1 MSQDAAADEILL
13 RETEERWSKYVN
25 VSNSLKQARLELCL
39 IGDNED
45 VVQTLIEIEALIAAR
60 MLATG
65 RVCDVIAERLGYD
78 MSDDDDDE
86 PLPFTAWVLGE
97 KPE

>member
-13 RETEERWSKYVN
+13 RELEELWSKYVN
-25 VSNSLKQARLELCL
+25 VANALKQAKQELIL

-45 VVQTLIEIEALIAAR
+45 IVQSLIEMHALIEAR
-60 MLATG
+60 MLVAG
-65 RVCDVIAERLGYD
+65 RKCDAIAERLGYD

>member
-25 VSNSLKQARLELCL
+25 VSNLLKQARQDLCL

-45 VVQTLIEIEALIAAR
+45 IVRTLIEIEALIAAR
-60 MLATG
+60 MFAMG
-65 RVCDVIAERLGYD
+65 RKCDDIAERLGYD

-86 PLPFTAWVLGE
+86 PLPFTSWVLGE

>member
-25 VSNSLKQARLELCL
+25 VSNSLKQARQDLCL

-45 VVQTLIEIEALIAAR
+45 IVRTLIEIEALIAAR
-60 MLATG
+60 MLAMG
-65 RVCDVIAERLGYD
+65 RKCDDIAERLGYD

-86 PLPFTAWVLGE
+86 PLPFPSWVLGE

>member
-1 MSQDAAADEILL
+1 MAQDAAADEILL

-25 VSNSLKQARLELCL
+25 VSNSLKQARQDLCL

-45 VVQTLIEIEALIAAR
+45 IVRTLIEIEALIAAR
-60 MLATG
+60 MLAMG
-65 RVCDVIAERLGYD
+65 RKCDDIAERLGYD

-86 PLPFTAWVLGE
+86 PLPFTSWVLGE
-97 KPE
+97 TPE